1 MTPTQGAVQE
11 GRHFSQQSAST
22 PRRPEF
28 QWSHLWKAP
37 VHDFPIRDEILF
49 QFLPL
54 PPQAHV
60 LEVGPGSGF
69 TAFRLAPS
77 LQQMTL
83 IDISAQAVERVRKLL
98 SSHANVGYGC
108 ADVCEP
114 GLAQTLGKRYDI
126 AFSLDV
132 FEYVADPA
140 ACLRN
145 LAAVLRPNGE
155 LMISYPNVPPP
166 KGDGVTWFQD
176 SSQLERLLQDAGFQ
190 SWEIFSVRM
199 RPYSAAMYWL
209 FHEFPLSLYRRMRI
223 GSRTPRPQIYEET
236 WAFQHDGQLRRF
248 NFALEILWMF
258 ISWIIRIPGDVFVYE
273 PANGNVL
280 GHQLVIRAKV

>member
-1 MTPTQGAVQE
+1 MPMREAVQE
-11 GRHFSQQSAST
+11 GGCFSLQSAPT
-22 PRRPEF
+22 LRRPEF
-28 QWSHLWKAP
+28 QWSYLWKAP

-49 QFLPL
+49 QFLPC
-54 PPQAHV
+54 PPHAHV
-60 LEVGPGSGF
+60 LEIGPGSGF

-77 LQQMTL
+77 LQRITL
-83 IDISAQAVERVRKLL
+83 IDASAQAVERVRKLL
-98 SSHANVGYGC
+98 SSHANVGYAC

-114 GLAQTLGKRYDI
+114 GLHQTLGKKYDI

-145 LAAVLRPNGE
+145 LAAVLRANGE
-155 LMISYPNVPPP
+155 LMISYPNMPPP
-166 KGDGVTWFQD
+166 IGDGVTWFHD

-209 FHEFPLSLYRRMRI
+209 FHEFPLRLYRRIRN

-236 WAFQHDGQLRRF
+236 WAFQHDGRLRRF
-248 NFALEILWMF
+248 NFVLEILWMF
-258 ISWIIRIPGDVFVYE
+258 ISWIIRISGDVFLCE
-273 PANGNVL
+273 PANGDIV